1 MTDDALVL
9 LAEAFADISDAER
22 QALRVA
28 APVSAAGFGSLG
40 PASSIPASSVP
51 ASSVPASSAAADAL
65 RPVFAEAVQAAGG
78 SPQAIWA

>member
-1 MTDDALVL
+1 MTDDALAL

-22 QALRVA
+22 QALRDAV
-28 APVSAAGFGSLG
+28 PVSAAGFGSLG

-51 ASSVPASSAAADAL
+51 ASPAAADAL